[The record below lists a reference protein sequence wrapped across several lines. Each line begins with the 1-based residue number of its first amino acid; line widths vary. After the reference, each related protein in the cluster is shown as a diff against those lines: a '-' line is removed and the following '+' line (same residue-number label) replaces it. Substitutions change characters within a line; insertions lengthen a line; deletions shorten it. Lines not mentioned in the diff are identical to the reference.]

1 MSETKLI
8 PCPWN
13 CPRPTEIHKM
23 INSADLEAM
32 TPMQLL
38 TFDQQRYV
46 ADPYGDLCRAQQR
59 VDIVQRIAL
68 FGLAAAIVLLALCL

>member
-1 MSETKLI
+1 MTTQQQAWQHDG
-8 PCPWN
+8 C
-13 CPRPTEIHKM
+13 
-23 INSADLEAM
+23 ADLEAM

-59 VDIVQRIAL
+59 IDNLQRIAL
-68 FGLAAAIVLLALCL
+68 FGLAAAIILIVLMCF